1 MRRKLQRIIVG
12 ILCALLFGQAL
23 ASKKDNTLVIAW
35 TRGLESLDQYFS
47 TAREAIIISRVLF
60 DTLIDKDPET
70 GEFQPLLARS
80 FKMLDDTSIEFV
92 LRDDVYFHDGS
103 KMTADDVVF
112 TLNWVKQPE
121 NKVIHQQNVSWID
134 SVEKVGEYQV
144 VVHTKYPNPTALDFL
159 AGPLPIY
166 PKNYY
171 EKVGPTGM
179 GIRPIGTGPYRLVD
193 LSPGDTM
200 VLERNPQ
207 YFSGGPKG
215 TPQIERIIQRS
226 IPEENT
232 QIIELLNGKV
242 DWIWK
247 LTPDQAVRLGKR
259 TSVTVIDAPTMRIG
273 YLQFDVAGR
282 SGPSPLQQIKV
293 RKAIAHAINRQGIA
307 KRLMGG
313 SADAVHAF
321 CHPIQ
326 FGCTD
331 NVTKYEYN
339 PAKAKEL
346 LAQAGYPEGL
356 SVKLYSYENR
366 RVVEAI
372 LADLAAVGIKAEP
385 VMSSFELLRD
395 KVSAGEVPFTYM
407 AWGSNSISDVAA
419 IVPHFFTGGTSDTV
433 RDERVGAWVREAG
446 GTIDKEKRKA
456 LYEKAF
462 QAIADNV
469 YMLPMYSFSIN
480 YAMSSELAFEPSTDE
495 IPRFYKARWK

>member
-1 MRRKLQRIIVG
+1 MKKKLQRLFVG
-12 ILCALLFGQAL
+12 LFCAMLCGTAL

-35 TRGLESLDQYFS
+35 ARGLESLDLYFS
-47 TAREAIIISRVLF
+47 TAREAIIISRLLF
-60 DTLIDKDPET
+60 DTLLDKDPKT
-70 GEFQPLLARS
+70 GDFRPLLARS
-80 FKMLDDTSIEFV
+80 FQVLDDKSIELN

-134 SVEKVGEYQV
+134 WVEKVGDYRV
-144 VVHTKYPNPTALDFL
+144 VVHTKYPNPSALDFL

-166 PKNYY
+166 SKKYY
-171 EKVGPTGM
+171 EKVGPAGM
-179 GIRPIGTGPYRLVD
+179 GIHPIGTGPYRLTE
-193 LSPGDTM
+193 LRPGDSM
-200 VLERNPQ
+200 VLERNSQ

-215 TPQIERIIQRS
+215 TPSVERITQRS

-232 QIIELLNGKV
+232 QIIELINGKI

-247 LTPDQAVRLGKR
+247 LSPDQAARLKTRQG
-259 TSVTVIDAPTMRIG
+259 VTVIDAPTMRIG

-282 SGPSPLQQIKV
+282 SGPSPLQDLKV

-307 KRLMGG
+307 KRLMGS
-313 SADAVHAF
+313 SAEVVHAF
-321 CHPIQ
+321 CHPTQ
-326 FGCTD
+326 FGCTN
-331 NVTKYEYN
+331 NVAKYDYD
-339 PAKAKEL
+339 PAKAREL
-346 LAQAGYPEGL
+346 LDQAGYPDGF

-366 RVVEAI
+366 RVIEAI

-385 VMSSFELLRD
+385 VISSFEPLRD

-407 AWGSNSISDVAA
+407 AWGSNSIADVSA
-419 IVPHFFTGGTSDTV
+419 IVPHFFTGGSSDTV
-433 RDERVGAWVREAG
+433 RDAQVAELVREAG
-446 GTIDKEKRKA
+446 STMDKKKRTA
-456 LYEKAF
+456 LYEQAF

-480 YAMSSELAFEPSTDE
+480 YAMSADLAFEPSTDE
-495 IPRFYKARWK
+495 IPRFYKAQWK